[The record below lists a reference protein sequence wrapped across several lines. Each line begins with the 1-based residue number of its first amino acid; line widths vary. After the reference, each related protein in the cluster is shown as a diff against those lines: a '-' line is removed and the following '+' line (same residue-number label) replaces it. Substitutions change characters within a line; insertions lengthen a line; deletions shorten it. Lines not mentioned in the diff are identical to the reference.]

1 VTPAAGRLSRAAL
14 ALALYSCAAPAPGLA
29 ADFVTRES
37 DLVTGHYAPPVLAAS
52 DSLLVVS
59 YNIQY
64 GEDLEEALAD
74 LRGEPFLARADI
86 ILLQE
91 MGPEGCDRVARDL
104 GCDFIYYPASIHP
117 HHDRPFGNAVLTRG
131 RITGQGFTRLP
142 PGGPVSGTPRLAVFA
157 DLELGARRL
166 RAVSIHSST
175 VIVPAEDRRRQVRA
189 MLDNL
194 AIGTDP
200 LVIGGDFNTVS
211 EQEALRL
218 AQDMRRS
225 GLREARLGP
234 GPTIRMPWLRPPGIN
249 GRLDHVFCRGL
260 RAGRSGIV
268 AAATASDHYPVW
280 TVLHW
285 EDRAGP

>member
-1 VTPAAGRLSRAAL
+1 MGRVRLALALLLCAAPAAGRAA
-14 ALALYSCAAPAPGLA
+14 G
-29 ADFVTRES
+29 DFLTRQT
-37 DLVTGHYAPPVLAAS
+37 DLVAGRYAPPGHVTG
-52 DSLLVVS
+52 DSLVIVS

-64 GEDLEEALAD
+64 GENIDEALAD

-91 MGPEGCDRVARDL
+91 MDSEGCDRFAREL

-157 DLELGARRL
+157 DLEIGARKL
-166 RAVSIHSST
+166 RAVSVHTST

-189 MLDNL
+189 MLDSL
-194 AIGTDP
+194 AVGTDP
-200 LVIGGDFNTVS
+200 LIIGGDFNTVS
-211 EQEALRL
+211 DQEALRL

-234 GPTIRMPWLRPPGIN
+234 GATIRLQWLRLPGIS

-260 RAGRSGIV
+260 RSGRAGIV
-268 AAATASDHYPVW
+268 AAATASDHFPVW
-280 TVLHW
+280 AVLHW
-285 EDRAGP
+285 EDPAGP